1 MKYREWRQAAGRS
14 AEVRAMV
21 AQGVPRLVAAVLCA
35 RGLDT
40 VEKAKSFLAAG
51 RSLLCSPYLMK
62 DMNRAVAR
70 IERALEQGEQIAV
83 YGDYDVDGITATCL
97 LFDYL
102 RSRGG
107 RVIFYIPDRLEE
119 GYGLNREAVSGL
131 KRAGVSLII
140 TVDCGITAVEET
152 AHAAG
157 LGIDVIITDHHEC
170 KRELPKA
177 VAVVDPHRQD
187 CPYPFKALAGV
198 GVAFKLVLALG
209 NEKEQEVLFQRY
221 SDLAAIGTVADVMC
235 LLGENRTIVRLGLEA
250 LAHTCRPGLRA
261 LLKEAGLADKSLS
274 ASVIGY
280 TLAPRIN
287 AAGRMGCAGRA
298 AELLLTQD
306 SERAA
311 ELARSLCELNRERQA
326 VEGAIY
332 EESIARVDRQPNR
345 YQTCILLADCSWHQG
360 VVGIVAS
367 RLAEKY
373 HRPAFMVCLQD
384 GVGKGS
390 CRSYGGIHLFS
401 ALEHCSDLL
410 EGFGGHALAAGFTV
424 REDKLEELKARLDEY
439 LLEKTGGKELEAALE
454 VDAELE
460 DPGVMTVEEVSA
472 LAMLEPYGA
481 GNPRPVFSL
490 SAASV
495 SCVADVGGG
504 RHMKMKLTAGG
515 NCFDAIFF
523 STTMAQAGVSLGD
536 KVDVAFYPQIN
547 EFRGCRSV
555 QLQVVDLRPALTRV
569 QVEQNLYQRY
579 CRGGPITEREA
590 IALLPSRDDFV
601 GLWRYLKGRSSG
613 QLLEETAC
621 RLVKNFSRF
630 SGRKES
636 YVRTMVCLEVFEE
649 RGLIALEQKTD
660 HLRIYLCQPQE
671 KVDLEASAILRQLR
685 QMAAAE
691 EPNATAEF
699 GREIG

>member
-14 AEVRAMV
+14 AEARAMV
-21 AQGVPRLVAAVLCA
+21 AQGVPPLVAAVLCA

-51 RSLLCSPYLMK
+51 RSLLCDPFLMK
-62 DMNRAVAR
+62 DMDRAVAR
-70 IERALEQGEQIAV
+70 MVQALEGGEQIAV

-97 LFDYL
+97 LSDYL

-107 RVIFYIPDRLEE
+107 RVLPYIPDRLEE
-119 GYGLNREAVSGL
+119 GYGLNREAISGL
-131 KRAGVSLII
+131 KQAGVSLIV

-152 AHAAG
+152 AYAAS

-170 KRELPKA
+170 KQELPKA

-187 CPYPFKALAGV
+187 CPYPFPSLAGV

-209 NEKEQEVLFQRY
+209 GAAEQEELLQRY
-221 SDLAAIGTVADVMC
+221 SDLAAVGTVADVMC
-235 LLGENRTIVRLGLEA
+235 LLGENRTIVRLGLRE
-250 LAHTCRPGLRA
+250 LSHTRRPGFRA
-261 LLKEAGLADKSLS
+261 LLKEAGLADKALS

-332 EESIARVDRQPNR
+332 EESIARVDRQPDR
-345 YQTCILLADCSWHQG
+345 YQACILLADSAWHQG

-373 HRPAFMVCLQD
+373 HRPAFMICLQD

-390 CRSYGGIHLFS
+390 CRSYGGFHLFS

-410 EGFGGHALAAGFTV
+410 EGFGGHAMAAGFTV
-424 REDKLEELKARLDEY
+424 REDKLEALKSRLDAY
-439 LLEKTGGKELEAALE
+439 ILQMTGGKELEAALE
-454 VDAELE
+454 IDAELE

-472 LAMLEPYGA
+472 LSMLEPYGA
-481 GNPRPVFSL
+481 GNPRPLFSL
-490 SAASV
+490 SSAAV
-495 SCVADVGGG
+495 SCVADVGSG
-504 RHMKMKLTAGG
+504 RHMKMKLAAGG
-515 NCFDAIFF
+515 NFFDAIFF
-523 STTMAQAGVSLGD
+523 STTMAQAGISPGD
-536 KVDVAFYPQIN
+536 KVDVAFYPQVN

-579 CRGGPITEREA
+579 CQGGWITEREA
-590 IALLPSRDDFV
+590 AALLPRRDDFV

-613 QLLEETAC
+613 QALEETAC

-660 HLRIYLCQPQE
+660 HLRIQLCQPQE

-685 QMAAAE
+685 RMAEGEA
-691 EPNATAEF
+691 PNADAEF
-699 GREIG
+699 GMGIR